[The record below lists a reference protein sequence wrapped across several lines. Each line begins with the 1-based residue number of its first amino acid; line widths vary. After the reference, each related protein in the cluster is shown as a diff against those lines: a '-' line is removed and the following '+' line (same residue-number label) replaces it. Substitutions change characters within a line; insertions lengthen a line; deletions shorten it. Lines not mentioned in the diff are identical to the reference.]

1 MATQLTRVRW
11 AGLDFDTHEDE
22 LLARL
27 QIKFA
32 SVYNDFAVSSM
43 GIMLVDIFSYGL
55 DTLSFYLDRRA
66 TDNFLVTSR
75 TVSSATRLSRQL
87 GYKPGPA
94 SASSVDLSVSLASTF
109 TFAVSIPFGFQFK
122 GPAGLI
128 FESQEDV
135 VFVAGDT
142 STKILTAS
150 EGETLTQSFF
160 SDGSENQVFDISNV
174 PEDKFVVGRGTSGQ
188 SRVFVTVDGSEW
200 AEEEFI
206 QFGETEQYEI
216 GYTDN
221 PPTLRFGDSIAG
233 KIPSPSAEIKIVY
246 FASSGV
252 DGSATAETI
261 TQSVNPLVVSFE
273 TIGLNVSNVQGT
285 SGGSNPEALSSIKAN
300 APSVFKS
307 RGVNITLED
316 YEARSKS
323 FVDPVF
329 GAIAVARA
337 INVRGSS
344 SDAFL
349 SSALA
354 SIRASS
360 ASYIPIT
367 STAVD
372 AIEAD
377 SASIVTSIADVQTDD
392 SALALDLSEIDAA
405 EVTARDS
412 NESSRTAAGVIQSN
426 ASGVTGD
433 LASIDVER
441 GNLLT
446 DISNAPQG
454 SAAAGEMDSTLQA
467 TLLGYLSTIDI
478 SRVSANA
485 RTSEISAQ
493 GATILSNVTLV
504 TTELDVIDVNA
515 VTAEVRRARI
525 RTNVDVIEVSNTS
538 IASTAASLETDVIA
552 VDNAV
557 DSLVTDVDEHVDSF
571 LSNECKSNLIEVPV
585 LTLDSDGFY
594 VIPTNGLQKSLQS
607 FLEKSKEVTQVL
619 KVTGASNQLVAAD
632 VNVLV
637 GILTGYNEATVRSQ
651 VEAAILALLRGRSFG
666 NTLRLSELYAP
677 IAPEEDD
684 IQIDGVEYV
693 NIFIVGPSGRIDTDG
708 NLPIENF
715 EVVTR
720 GVITI
725 TSEVISK
732 SLVGQ

>member
-1 MATQLTRVRW
+1 MATQLTRVRY
-11 AGLDFDTHEDE
+11 AGYDFDTHEDE
-22 LLARL
+22 ILARL

-32 SVYNDFAVSSM
+32 AVYNDFAVSSM

-94 SASSVDLSVSLASTF
+94 SASSVDLSVSLAA
-109 TFAVSIPFGFQFK
+109 TFAFAVPIPFGFQFK

-128 FESQEDV
+128 FESQEEV
-135 VFVAGDT
+135 TFTAGDT
-142 STKILTAS
+142 STKTLTAS
-150 EGETLTQSFF
+150 EGETLTQNFF

-174 PEDKFVVGRGTSGQ
+174 PDGKFVVGRGTAGQ
-188 SRVFVTVDGSEW
+188 SRVTVTVDGNEW
-200 AEEEFI
+200 TEEEFL
-206 QFGETEQYEI
+206 QFGETEQYEV
-216 GYTDN
+216 GYTDD

-233 KIPSPSAEIKIVY
+233 KIPEPNAEIKIVY

-261 TQSVNPLVVSFE
+261 TQVVNPLVVSFE
-273 TIGLNVSNVQGT
+273 TIGLNVNNSQGT
-285 SGGSNPEALSSIKAN
+285 SGGSDPEALTSIKAN

-307 RGVNITLED
+307 RNVNVTLED
-316 YEARSKS
+316 YEARSQS

-329 GAIAVARA
+329 GAISVARA

-349 SSALA
+349 SSTLA
-354 SIRASS
+354 SIRA
-360 ASYIPIT
+360 ASISFIPLT

-372 AIEAD
+372 SIEAD
-377 SASIVTSIADVQTDD
+377 SAAIAASVVDAQSDD
-392 SALALDLSEIDAA
+392 DALALDLSEIDTA
-405 EVTARDS
+405 ENTARDS
-412 NESSRTAAGVIQSN
+412 NESSRTAAGVVQTN
-426 ASGVTGD
+426 ASSLQIE
-433 LASIDVER
+433 LASIQTEIDGYTV
-441 GNLLT
+441 GTPTVLDAADHVILT
-446 DISNAPQG
+446 NIINKA
-454 SAAAGEMDSTLQA
+454 L
-467 TLLGYLSTIDI
+467 
-478 SRVSANA
+478 A
-485 RTSEISAQ
+485 RQSEIGAQ

-504 TTELDVIDVNA
+504 TTELDTIDANG
-515 VTAEVRRARI
+515 VTAEVRRSAI
-525 RTNVDVIEVSNTS
+525 RVDVDAIEVGNVS
-538 IASTAASLETDVIA
+538 IAATAATLETDVIA
-552 VDNAV
+552 VDNTI

-585 LTLDSDGFY
+585 LTLDSEGFY

-607 FLEKSKEVTQVL
+607 FLEGAKEVTQII
-619 KVTGASNQLVAAD
+619 KVTGATNQLVAAD
-632 VNVLV
+632 VDVLV

-651 VEAAILALLRGRSFG
+651 VEAAILDVMRGRAFG
-666 NTLRLSELYAP
+666 KTLRLSELYAP

-693 NIFIVGPSGRIDTDG
+693 NITIVGPSGRIDADG
-708 NLPIENF
+708 NLPVEGF